1 MIAFRIKN
9 YKDLENILEENSAL
23 VDVKILRELYEKA
36 VEQPYSFLYINLA
49 ATSIDEMF
57 YKSFEARLI
66 PRWKEKPIT
75 TAISLIHE
83 AFHLL
88 F

>member
-36 VEQPYSFLYINLA
+36 VEEPYSFLYINLA
-49 ATSIDEMF
+49 ANSIDEMF

-66 PRWKEKPIT
+66 LR
-75 TAISLIHE
+75 
-83 AFHLL
+83 
-88 F
+88 